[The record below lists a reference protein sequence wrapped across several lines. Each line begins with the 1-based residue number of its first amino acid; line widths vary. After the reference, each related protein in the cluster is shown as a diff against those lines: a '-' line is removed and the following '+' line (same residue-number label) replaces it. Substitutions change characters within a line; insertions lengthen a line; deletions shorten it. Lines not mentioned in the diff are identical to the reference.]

1 MDTLHQ
7 ETRQSRAVRISDHPS
22 FQGLKSLLI
31 SLYSPMHSNCSP
43 FLSAPPCHFL
53 AALAGGRFPLFG
65 PRRPRAGFRTDIR
78 PAGCAKGKD
87 FTVFLGS
94 ARPSPRSEDTCR
106 RPGVS
111 HRPFPRG
118 EAFGGSKE
126 ATLNADLGSDVLSI
140 QWEGTNSPKI
150 KKPGLRK
157 RTSNTHLVLLIH
169 SCF

>member
-87 FTVFLGS
+87 LTVLGGQPAPLPDPRTFVADPGCPTAHFPG
-94 ARPSPRSEDTCR
+94 ARPSEAARRRRWAQIWGLTFWAYSGKALTAPR
-106 RPGVS
+106 
-111 HRPFPRG
+111 
-118 EAFGGSKE
+118 
-126 ATLNADLGSDVLSI
+126 
-140 QWEGTNSPKI
+140 
-150 KKPGLRK
+150 
-157 RTSNTHLVLLIH
+157 
-169 SCF
+169 